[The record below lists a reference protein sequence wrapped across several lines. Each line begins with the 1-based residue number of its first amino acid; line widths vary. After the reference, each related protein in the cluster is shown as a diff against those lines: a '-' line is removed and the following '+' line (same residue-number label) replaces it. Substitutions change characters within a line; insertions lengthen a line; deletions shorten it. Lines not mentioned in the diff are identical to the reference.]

1 MERALLVRACV
12 FSAGRLAL
20 GQPGSHR
27 KPHLRARRREH
38 VHRKRRGLRGG
49 SRPIY
54 VGRSP
59 WRHRHVGR
67 DGADRETRNHLRD
80 LWAGAR
86 SSSALLRRSRT
97 QRGVSAGSRIVPARL
112 RAYWAYWAQAIVAS
126 NSGATP
132 EVADEHIQRSI
143 ELATVR
149 GQRPFLA
156 QAHFYHSRILARRGE
171 ATAAS
176 TALNRATDLF
186 EQMDMTG
193 WLTEARRLTL

>member
-1 MERALLVRACV
+1 
-12 FSAGRLAL
+12 
-20 GQPGSHR
+20 
-27 KPHLRARRREH
+27 
-38 VHRKRRGLRGG
+38 
-49 SRPIY
+49 
-54 VGRSP
+54 
-59 WRHRHVGR
+59 
-67 DGADRETRNHLRD
+67 
-80 LWAGAR
+80 
-86 SSSALLRRSRT
+86 
-97 QRGVSAGSRIVPARL
+97 L

-171 ATAAS
+171 ARRGDATAAS

-186 EQMDMTG
+186 EQLDMTG